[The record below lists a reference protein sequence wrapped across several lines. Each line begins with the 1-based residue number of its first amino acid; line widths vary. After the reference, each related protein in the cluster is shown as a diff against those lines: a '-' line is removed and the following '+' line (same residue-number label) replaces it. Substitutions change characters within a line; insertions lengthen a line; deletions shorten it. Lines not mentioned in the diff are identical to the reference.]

1 MKARWAHLAMYAVM
15 AAVPAGSVLAQP
27 APKADPIAPL
37 PEGQAAPAATP
48 AEPAPL
54 PPPPPP
60 VWRPDQARVLLNY
73 IYNIGREGLSP
84 ADYDADG
91 LLAAIA
97 SNDPALLAQ
106 AATDRFNKI
115 SNDLALGHVRGDA
128 RVGWHVVDKDLDEV
142 GQRELLVAALAGNR
156 IADALNGLLP
166 THPQYASLKNAL
178 SVTPRTDAAKINKI
192 RLNLDRWRWLPRD
205 LGQKYIIVNVPSYYA
220 TLVEN
225 GATRWK
231 TRAVAG
237 AIKTPTPQLNATA
250 VGVILNPT
258 WEVPKSIWPE
268 VAGKPGYVA
277 VKGKNGKFSHWRQP
291 AGPTNALGMLKFVMY
306 NEHNI
311 YLHDTNAKSRFNSQI
326 RAASHGCIRTKDVLE
341 LATMLLGDDGG
352 EWTPEKIQ
360 ETLASKKTKQANFV
374 KPLPIYIVYFSAAA
388 NNDGSIV
395 TYDDVYKRDGK
406 VIQALLDKDGKEPGK
421 KPAQKVATK

>member
-1 MKARWAHLAMYAVM
+1 MKARWTHLAMYAVM

-128 RVGWHVVDKDLDEV
+128 RVGWHVVDKDLDEAS
-142 GQRELLVAALAGNR
+142 QRELLVAALAGN
-156 IADALNGLLP
+156 
-166 THPQYASLKNAL
+166 
-178 SVTPRTDAAKINKI
+178 
-192 RLNLDRWRWLPRD
+192 
-205 LGQKYIIVNVPSYYA
+205 
-220 TLVEN
+220 
-225 GATRWK
+225 
-231 TRAVAG
+231 
-237 AIKTPTPQLNATA
+237 
-250 VGVILNPT
+250 
-258 WEVPKSIWPE
+258 
-268 VAGKPGYVA
+268 
-277 VKGKNGKFSHWRQP
+277 
-291 AGPTNALGMLKFVMY
+291 
-306 NEHNI
+306 
-311 YLHDTNAKSRFNSQI
+311 
-326 RAASHGCIRTKDVLE
+326 
-341 LATMLLGDDGG
+341 
-352 EWTPEKIQ
+352 
-360 ETLASKKTKQANFV
+360 
-374 KPLPIYIVYFSAAA
+374 
-388 NNDGSIV
+388 
-395 TYDDVYKRDGK
+395 
-406 VIQALLDKDGKEPGK
+406 
-421 KPAQKVATK
+421 